1 MRMADDGRPRAL
13 GREPPRPSPQDP
25 SDEPT
30 LTELAERVGIALTQ
44 GRCTLGLAES
54 CTGGLVAKLV
64 TDVPGS
70 SRYFLGGFVTYSN
83 PAKVSLLGVRT
94 STLERVGAVSKE
106 VVEEM
111 ADGAAKALEADVA
124 LSITGI
130 AGPGGESPDKPVG
143 TVWFG
148 LRTPNRTRSER
159 VRFPGD
165 RSEVRTRAAEHGLR
179 MLLATVGPADEDR

>member
-1 MRMADDGRPRAL
+1 MADDGRPRAL